1 MCGICG
7 LAYTDPERTV
17 STAFLENMAAAIFHR
32 GPDEG
37 GMLCRGPVGLVIR
50 RLKIIDLATGSQ
62 PIFNED
68 GCIAIVYNGEIYN
81 FLELRDQLEAA
92 GHRFRTR
99 TDTEV
104 VIHAYEQYGLDF
116 VRRFNGMF
124 AFALWDERQR
134 RLVLARDRSGQ
145 KPLFYHHNRER
156 LVFASEIKALLR
168 SGDIERQINSQ
179 SIYHYLSLQYVPGPE
194 TIFQGIMQ
202 LPAGHLGVWE
212 GEHLTV
218 SPYWRPE
225 YEPKLQQSEQ
235 DWRAETRRFVTEAV
249 ERHLVSDVPLG
260 AFLSGGVDSSIVVAA
275 MSRVAGDRVKTFSI
289 GFDVSEY
296 NEIEH
301 ARRIANRF
309 HTQHREFIV
318 SPTEVTSAL
327 PDVVWACDQPLA
339 DTSCLATYH
348 LARLTR
354 QFVTVALTG
363 DGGDEAFAG
372 YIRYWLDR
380 LLAVYQRLPERL
392 RLKAI
397 PRFASF
403 LTERADIPTDR
414 NFVAGIKRLA
424 QASSTTS
431 RASILAWGS
440 YFTEQQKTWLA
451 DPEWLSQAASQDT
464 TALLAGY
471 YDDALAHTHL
481 DRTLSAD
488 FLTYL
493 ADDLLVK
500 SDRMAMANSLE
511 TRAPFLDNEVV
522 ALTAHMPERLKIR
535 GRTQKWILR
544 EAFKDELPPENVRR
558 IKRGFG
564 MPVASW
570 LRGHMQSFARDIL
583 LDTQTLRRGY
593 FVSQHVRQLL
603 DDHTAGRADH
613 GQRLWALLVLELWHR
628 KFVDA

>member
-7 LAYTDPERTV
+7 LIYTDPERAV
-17 STAFLENMAAAIFHR
+17 SPALLENMAAAIFHR
-32 GPDEG
+32 GPDED
-37 GMLCRGPVGLVIR
+37 GMLCRGPVGLAMR
-50 RLKIIDLATGSQ
+50 RLKIIDLTTGSQ
-62 PIFNED
+62 PIVNED

-81 FLELRDQLEAA
+81 FLELRRELEVA
-92 GHRFRTR
+92 GHQFRTN

-104 VIHAYEQYGLDF
+104 VVHAYEQYGLDF
-116 VRRFNGMF
+116 VRRLNGMF
-124 AFALWDERQR
+124 AFALWDEHQR

-145 KPLFYHHNRER
+145 KPLFYHLNRER
-156 LVFASEIKALLR
+156 LVFASEIKALLQ
-168 SGDIERQINSQ
+168 SGDIERQINPQ

-202 LPAGHLGVWE
+202 LPAGHMGVWE
-212 GEHLTV
+212 GGHLTV
-218 SPYWRPE
+218 SSYWKPE
-225 YEPKLQQSEQ
+225 YEPKREMSEQ
-235 DWRAETRRFVTEAV
+235 DWCAETRQVVTQAI

-275 MSRVAGDRVKTFSI
+275 MSRVAGERVKTFSI

-309 HTQHREFIV
+309 HTDHHEFIV
-318 SPTEVTSAL
+318 SPVEVTSAL
-327 PDVVWACDQPLA
+327 PDVVWASDQPLA
-339 DTSCLATYH
+339 DPSCLATYH

-354 QFVTVALTG
+354 QHVTVALTG

-380 LLAVYQRLPERL
+380 LLAVYQRLPEKLRL
-392 RLKAI
+392 RAI
-397 PRFASF
+397 PKFTSF

-414 NFVAGIKRLA
+414 NFVAGVKRLA
-424 QASSTTS
+424 QASSTTPK
-431 RASILAWGS
+431 ASILAWGS
-440 YFTEQQKTWLA
+440 FFTEQQKTWLA
-451 DPEWLSQAASQDT
+451 EPNWLAQAASQDT

-471 YDDALAHTHL
+471 YDDALARTRL

-511 TRAPFLDNEVV
+511 TRAPFLDNQII
-522 ALTAHMPERLKIR
+522 ALCAGMPERMKIR

-544 EAFKDELPPENVRR
+544 EAFKEEIPPENVRR

-570 LRGHMQSFARDIL
+570 LRGHMQSFAREIL
-583 LDTQTLRRGY
+583 LDTQTLHRGY
-593 FVSQHVRQLL
+593 FVPQHVQQLL
-603 DDHTAGRADH
+603 DDHTTGRADH